1 MAPSLTQ
8 AAAVR
13 VAADTRENIADPPPS
28 FRYALGVTERGH
40 RGPKTLDDSPPT
52 LVMRPSERPQLPS
65 DPRSSMTAYAPPS
78 EDLLALARY
87 DSPESGSESRRAR
100 SATVPLADMDGAA
113 PEWMRAAKAMTNAFE
128 ACIERGEADPFE
140 RAAIERAWY
149 AYTMGGVSPRQVMRV
164 VRLVGHAQSALA
176 NTPPERLR
184 QAVEDCSVLI
194 YNGLPSIVRST
205 VPFDRVRR
213 IVNSLSEQSNAWVGI
228 VEGSVELLG
237 WKDAAQAHAASILRS
252 IIDQEK

>member
-1 MAPSLTQ
+1 M
-8 AAAVR
+8 
-13 VAADTRENIADPPPS
+13 
-28 FRYALGVTERGH
+28 GVTDSGH
-40 RGPKTLDDSPPT
+40 RSPKAQDDSPPT
-52 LVMRPSERPQLPS
+52 LVMRPSERPQLPA
-65 DPRSSMTAYAPPS
+65 DPANLMTAYAPPS
-78 EDLLALARY
+78 EDLLELARY
-87 DSPESGSESRRAR
+87 ESPDSGSESRRAR
-100 SATVPLADMDGAA
+100 SATMPLAAMEGAA
-113 PEWMRAAKAMTNAFE
+113 PEWMRAAKAMANAFE
-128 ACIERGEADPFE
+128 ACIERGEADAFE

-176 NTPPERLR
+176 RTPPERLR

-213 IVNSLSEQSNAWVGI
+213 VVHSLGEQPNAWVGI

-252 IIDQEK
+252 IIDQEM